1 MKRGKDLSDLIT
13 MTEEEFIE
21 FMKKASTSTE
31 LSNR

>member
-21 FMKKASTSTE
+21 FIKKASTSTE
-31 LSNR
+31 LPKR